1 MQNQLP
7 SISGAKKLYSEAV
20 NTSGDKRYK
29 LMVKSKVNLSTE
41 AIKNALKTNVNP
53 TAMKTGINSFKSL
66 KDGQVLIKAGIQAE
80 LTLLSTSI
88 KDKCREELEVTV
100 PKLWNRG

>member
-7 SISGAKKLYSEAV
+7 SISGAKKLYSKAV

-29 LMVKSKVNLSTE
+29 LLVKSKVILSTE

-53 TAMKTGINSFKSL
+53 TAMKIGIKSFKSL
-66 KDGQVLIKAGIQAE
+66 KDGRVFIEAGTPAE
-80 LTLLSTSI
+80 ITLRSTSI
-88 KDKCREELEVTV
+88 RT
-100 PKLWNRG
+100 